1 MELQELKSLQK
12 SIITDLYDL
21 GFSNFVYSQE
31 IIDQY
36 PNLKYRVNSSREMRM
51 DLISQDLYGEPDFAD
66 FLMLI
71 NNIKNIMSIN
81 ENTIIQYVPKQVI
94 PAFRPE
100 LSNTDNIRKDVSLT
114 DRQTRKDENR
124 EEFKNELPVTMTS
137 KDYNPVKY
145 NDGGVI
151 LGGDIFNV

>member
-21 GFSNFVYSQE
+21 RFSNFVYSQE

-71 NNIKNIMSIN
+71 NNIKNTMSIN
-81 ENTIIQYVPKQVI
+81 KNSIIQYVPKEVI

-114 DRQTRKDENR
+114 GRQTRKDENR
-124 EEFKNELPVTMTS
+124 EDFKNELPVTMTS

-145 NDGGVI
+145 NDGRVI

>member
-12 SIITDLYDL
+12 SLITDLYDL
-21 GFSNFVYSQE
+21 SFSNFVYSQE

-36 PNLKYRVNSSREMRM
+36 PNLRYRVNSSREMRM

-71 NNIKNIMSIN
+71 NNIKNIMSI
-81 ENTIIQYVPKQVI
+81 TKDSVIQYVPKEVI

-100 LSNTDNIRKDVSLT
+100 LSNTDAIRREVSLT
-114 DRQTRKDENR
+114 DRQTRKDEKR

-137 KDYNPVKY
+137 RDYNPVKY
-145 NDGGVI
+145 NDGTVT
-151 LGGDIFNV
+151 LGGDIFDV